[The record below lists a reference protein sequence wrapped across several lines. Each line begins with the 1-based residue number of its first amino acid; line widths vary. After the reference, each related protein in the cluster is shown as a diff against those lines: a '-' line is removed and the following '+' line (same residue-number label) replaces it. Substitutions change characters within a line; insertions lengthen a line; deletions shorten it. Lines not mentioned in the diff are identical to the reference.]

1 MIRTVVDKF
10 RDVCQIKLLPDNM
23 EKIRT
28 FYSSVGFTL
37 ADDFGYM
44 TFKYVNV
51 RNESTMDSQRIDA
64 SQNNQ

>member
-28 FYSSVGFTL
+28 FYSSVSFTL

-51 RNESTMDSQRIDA
+51 RNESTMDSQKIDA

>member
-1 MIRTVVDKF
+1 M
-10 RDVCQIKLLPDNM
+10 KLLPDNM

-28 FYSSVGFTL
+28 FYSSVSFTL